1 MATRYIGI
9 KEMCQLTGK
18 SHPTLWWM
26 WAKKKD
32 FPAPRKSRS
41 GTCLGR
47 TERDYEEWVEAQ
59 RVNNTR

>member
-1 MATRYIGI
+1 MINYYIGL

-18 SHPTLWWM
+18 SHPTLWRM

-32 FPAPRKSRS
+32 FPAPQKSRS
-41 GTCLGR
+41 GTFLGWP
-47 TERDYEEWVEAQ
+47 ERDYEEWVEAQ